1 MVVVEDLTNNPERFK
16 RLSEAIVE
24 TGENRRKYNVVSC
37 SALSR
42 GWLVKFEGV
51 NDRDQADQ
59 LKGSYLLTVTAD
71 LPELEEG
78 NYYLFDLVG
87 VEVFTTS
94 GEMLGTLESIDQYP
108 ANDIY
113 VVVGAR
119 GRLMIPAIRDVVK
132 SIDIKNKRMEVELL
146 SGLEFE

>member
-1 MVVVEDLTNNPERFK
+1 MEDLTNNPERFK
-16 RLSEAIVE
+16 RLHETIVE
-24 TGENRRKYNVVSC
+24 TGEKKEKYNVQSC
-37 SALSR
+37 SVSSR

-51 NDRDQADQ
+51 DNRDQADQ
-59 LKGSYLLTVTAD
+59 LKGSYLLTVTAE
-71 LPELEEG
+71 LPQLEEG
-78 NYYLFDLVG
+78 SYYLFDLIG

-113 VVVGAR
+113 VIVSAR
-119 GRLMIPAIRDVVK
+119 GRLSIPAVRDVVK
-132 SIDIKNKRMEVELL
+132 SVDIKNKRMEVELL